1 MMSTE
6 HLLFLL
12 LQRHIYCW
20 NFYGDNPSVVHV
32 SEYCF
37 AVDYNLSSL
46 CCNNHSN
53 IIFPFCP
60 GSIVLEVSCNL
71 ASRSEIL
78 CLSWNIRWKGGSQHC
93 ELRLVN
99 GYELMKPLLFPP
111 SHFLSFPKGVFIV
124 CMLNCQAQSSFS
136 STVLFLHNSE
146 SQTRSS
152 AGMHAVQTLLHRR
165 L

>member
-1 MMSTE
+1 MSRE

-12 LQRHIYCW
+12 LQRYIYCW

-37 AVDYNLSSL
+37 AVEYNLSSL

-53 IIFPFCP
+53 NISPFCT

-71 ASRSEIL
+71 ASRSEISAL
-78 CLSWNIRWKGGSQHC
+78 AETLDGREGPNTVNS
-93 ELRLVN
+93 LPLVN
-99 GYELMKPLLFPP
+99 GYKLLKLLLFSC
-111 SHFLSFPKGVFIV
+111 SHFLSFPKGRFIV
-124 CMLNCQAQSSFS
+124 CILNCQAQSSFS
-136 STVLFLHNSE
+136 STILLLHNAE

>member
-1 MMSTE
+1 MSTE
-6 HLLFLL
+6 HFLFLL
-12 LQRHIYCW
+12 LQRHLLLKLYC
-20 NFYGDNPSVVHV
+20 DNSSVVHV

-46 CCNNHSN
+46 WCSNHSN
-53 IIFPFCP
+53 NIFPFCT

-78 CLSWNIRWKGGSQHC
+78 CLSWNIRWKGGSQHS
-93 ELRLVN
+93 EQSAFSKWIQIN
-99 GYELMKPLLFPP
+99 EAWLFSC
-111 SHFLSFPKGVFIV
+111 SHFLSFAKGRFIV
-124 CMLNCQAQSSFS
+124 CMLNCLAQSSFS
-136 STVLFLHNSE
+136 STILFLQNSE